1 MTENLKIPLMKTI
14 NVAAQMTGLAKY
26 QVRKL
31 VLNNKIK
38 YVDELSGLHNLT
50 RLNLE
55 SNQIR

>member
-38 YVDELSGLHNLT
+38 YVTSGKKFLVNMNSLKT
-50 RLNLE
+50 LNT
-55 SNQIR
+55 